1 MSLSEPRSSSNRA
14 RLGGLFIRMIGPA
27 RPPLTSTGSDEGKVE
42 RLPFADATA
51 MSTSPPAAAVGMRP
65 HEDAGAVIGV
75 GVYRWMAF
83 ASLVLSYVLS
93 IPGICSKRLV
103 LKWSRRT
110 KSTGWPLDPVP
121 WSHATASSK
130 ELTQKTS
137 NPCRIVVRRERVTG
151 DRDDARILRGR
162 GRRSR
167 RRMDSSPRSAL
178 KRGQDCSKE

>member
-1 MSLSEPRSSSNRA
+1 MWPAGSSPSGVLTSLSEPSSSSNRA

-27 RPPLTSTGSDEGKVE
+27 PPPVTRTASQEGGAD
-42 RLPFADATA
+42 RLPFAEATA

-83 ASLVLSYVLS
+83 ASLVLSYVLR
-93 IPGICSKRLV
+93 IKGICSNRLA

-110 KSTGWPLDPVP
+110 KSTGCPLDPVV
-121 WSHATASSK
+121 WSHATASST

-137 NPCRIVVRRERVTG
+137 NPCRIVVKRERVTG
-151 DRDDARILRGR
+151 DRDEARIRSGR

-167 RRMDSSPRSAL
+167 
-178 KRGQDCSKE
+178 